1 MRGVAIALLLAASAP
16 AIAVEGDRSD
26 LSSETVL
33 DITQPND
40 VAAHTHSFEDGLR
53 KLGFSGKIASC
64 RGMLDLPAGV
74 EGGDHAYGAVCK
86 LDQGDALICNDIL
99 FGHFA
104 IKAGKFASGRDDVA
118 MFTDENCTG
127 D

>member
-1 MRGVAIALLLAASAP
+1 VLRTALLLLLIATPAFAA
-16 AIAVEGDRSD
+16 EGDRSD

-33 DITQPND
+33 DVTQPND
-40 VAAHTHSFEDGLR
+40 IAARTHGFEDGLR
-53 KLGFSGKIASC
+53 KLGFPGKVASC

-86 LDQGDALICNDIL
+86 LDQADVLVCNDTL

-104 IKAGKFASGRDDVA
+104 MKAGKFASGRDDVA

>member
-1 MRGVAIALLLAASAP
+1 MVAAP
-16 AIAVEGDRSD
+16 AFAAEGDRSD

-33 DITQPND
+33 DVIQPKD
-40 VAAHTHSFEDGLR
+40 VAVRTHGFEDGLR
-53 KLGFSGKIASC
+53 KLGFPGKIASC

-74 EGGDHAYGAVCK
+74 EGGDHAYGAVCT
-86 LDQGDALICNDIL
+86 LGDPVQQSEALICNDTL

-104 IKAGKFASGRDDVA
+104 MKAGKFASGRDDVA